1 MQINGF
7 SKLSKEAKV
16 DWLLQTYFN
25 NDNTARQI
33 LLQYWHTD
41 KALQELHDGFIE
53 NTISNFYLPY
63 AIAPNFLI
71 NGKMYAIPMA
81 IEESSVVAA
90 ASKAAK
96 FWLNRGGFKAEVI
109 GTVKLGHIHFIYEG
123 ETADLIRFFR
133 QNRDHILQAVAGI
146 QANMQK
152 RGGGIIDINLIDK
165 TVAMPDYYQIEFQF
179 ETADAMGANFI
190 NSVLE
195 EAADALQELASKQL
209 SGSLQVLMSI
219 LSNYTPDCVVKASV
233 SCPVADLKTKD
244 LSGEAYARKFV
255 KAVKVAEVESYR
267 AVTHNKGIMNGID
280 AVVIATG
287 NDFRAVEGNAHA
299 FAGKSGQYTSLSHA
313 EIKDGIFRYWI
324 EVPLA
329 VGTVGGIT
337 AIHPLVR
344 FSLQLLQNPT
354 AKDLMQII
362 ATAGLAQ
369 NFAAINSLITSGIQ
383 KGHMKM
389 HLNNLLTFLK
399 ATSEE
404 RKKAEQYF
412 ADKKVSF
419 KALKDLLGRE

>member
-1 MQINGF
+1 MQIDGF
-7 SKLSKEAKV
+7 SKLSKKAKI

-33 LLQYWHTD
+33 LWQYWHND
-41 KALQELHDGFIE
+41 KALQKLHDGFIE
-53 NTISNFYLPY
+53 NTITNYYLPY

-96 FWLNRGGFKAEVI
+96 FWLDKGGFNAEVI
-109 GTVKLGHIHFIYEG
+109 NTVKTGHIHFVYTG
-123 ETADLIRFFR
+123 KTTDLIQFFR
-133 QNRDHILQAVAGI
+133 QNRTKILDSVAGI
-146 QANMQK
+146 QNNMQK
-152 RGGGIIDINLIDK
+152 RGGGIKDLNLIDK
-165 TVAMPDYYQIEFQF
+165 TTAMSDYYQIEFQF

-195 EAADALQELASKQL
+195 EAADTLQTLAQKEL
-209 SGSLQVLMSI
+209 SGDLQVLMRI
-219 LSNYTPDCVVKASV
+219 LSNYTPDCLVRVSV
-233 SCPVADLKTKD
+233 SCPVSKLKSD
-244 LSGEAYARKFV
+244 ELSGENYALKFV
-255 KAVKVAEVESYR
+255 KAVNVAEVEPYR

-287 NDFRAVEGNAHA
+287 NDFRAVEANAHA
-299 FAGKSGQYTSLSHA
+299 YAGKSGQYTSLSHA
-313 EIKDGIFRYWI
+313 EIKDEIFRFWI
-324 EVPLA
+324 EMPLA
-329 VGTVGGIT
+329 IGTIGGIT
-337 AIHPLVR
+337 AIHPLTR

-362 ATAGLAQ
+362 ASVGLAQ
-369 NFAAINSLITSGIQ
+369 NFAAVNSLITSGIQ

-389 HLNNLLTFLK
+389 HLNNLLTFLQ
-399 ATSEE
+399 ASPEE
-404 RKKAEQYF
+404 RQRAELYF

-419 KALKDLLGRE
+419 KALKDLLGRR